1 MKKYD
6 KQSVKIFL
14 KNYQLKND
22 IDKDIVVTN
31 IDDFFNINQ
40 DKEIESDHIDDTI
53 YFNELDILIETI
65 ASDKE
70 YYVYWLIT
78 DGHSYEDIGGMF
90 ELSGERI
97 RQIYDGLLE
106 KLPWLLVAFYV
117 YKILF

>member
-14 KNYQLKND
+14 KNYQHKND

-40 DKEIESDHIDDTI
+40 DEEIENDHIDDTI
-53 YFNELDILIETI
+53 YFNELDTLIETI

-70 YYVYWLIT
+70 YYVYWLISE
-78 DGHSYEDIGGMF
+78 GHSYENIGEIF
-90 ELSGERI
+90 DLSRERI
-97 RQIYDGLLE
+97 RQIYDGLLK
-106 KLPWLLVAFYV
+106 KLP
-117 YKILF
+117 

>member
-14 KNYQLKND
+14 KNYQHKND

-40 DKEIESDHIDDTI
+40 DEEIENDHIDDTI
-53 YFNELDILIETI
+53 YFNELDTLIETI

-70 YYVYWLIT
+70 YYVYWLISE
-78 DGHSYEDIGGMF
+78 GHSYENIGEIF
-90 ELSGERI
+90 DLSRERI
-97 RQIYDGLLE
+97 RQIYDGLLV
-106 KLPWLLVAFYV
+106 KLP
-117 YKILF
+117 

>member
-6 KQSVKIFL
+6 KQSVKSFL
-14 KNYQLKND
+14 KNYQHNNNND
-22 IDKDIVVTN
+22 SDIEMTN

-40 DKEIESDHIDDTI
+40 DEEIESEPIDDTI
-53 YFNELDILIETI
+53 YFNELDTLIETI

-78 DGHSYEDIGGMF
+78 NGHSYEDIGKIF

-106 KLPWLLVAFYV
+106 KLP
-117 YKILF
+117 